1 MKNNSKKTN
10 ISKFNKQN
18 KGTVKSTKRL
28 YRNKFDDIKDN
39 SLITGKNVIYEAIK
53 SDTKIEE
60 IYICEGYED
69 NFSFVFDSKKS
80 ITKVISKEEFEK
92 ICVGLAHNKEQKIIA
107 KISGFKYYSVDDIL
121 HDAHVK
127 GQKPFLILLDEITD
141 PMNFGSIIRSANQA
155 GSHGIIIKEKNNC
168 ELNNVVAG
176 ASSGAIFYT
185 KVAKVTN
192 LSKTIEELKKSG
204 IWFACADMDGENM
217 YSANLELPL
226 GLVIGSEGAGVSRL
240 VKEKCD
246 FVVSIPMYGN
256 IDSLNASVSAGILM
270 YEVVRRSNLN
280 NE

>member
-1 MKNNSKKTN
+1 MKNNSKN
-10 ISKFNKQN
+10 IRKPKFNKQ
-18 KGTVKSTKRL
+18 KSGSTRVCSPFSK
-28 YRNKFDDIKDN
+28 NKFGDSKN
-39 SLITGKNVIYEAIK
+39 NNFITGKNVIYEAIK

-69 NFSFVFDSKKS
+69 NFSFVFDNKKS
-80 ITKVISKEEFEK
+80 FTKVLSKEEFDK
-92 ICVGLAHNKEQKIIA
+92 MSLGLTNNKDQKIIA
-107 KISGFKYYSVDDIL
+107 KISEFKYYTVDDIL
-121 HDAHVK
+121 SDALDR
-127 GQKPFLILLDEITD
+127 GGEPFIILLDEITD

-155 GSHGIIIKEKNNC
+155 GAHGVIIKEKNNC

-176 ASSGAIFYT
+176 ASSGALFYT

-192 LSKTIEELKKSG
+192 LSKTIDELKKSG

-217 YSANLELPL
+217 YKANLDLPL
-226 GLVIGSEGAGVSRL
+226 GLVIGSEGTGVSRL

-270 YEVVRRSNLN
+270 YEIVRRN
-280 NE
+280 NFK

>member
-1 MKNNSKKTN
+1 MKNNSKN
-10 ISKFNKQN
+10 IRKPKFNKQ
-18 KGTVKSTKRL
+18 KSGSVRGGSSFGK
-28 YRNKFDDIKDN
+28 NKFSDSKN
-39 SLITGKNVIYEAIK
+39 NNFITGKNVIYEAIK

-69 NFSFVFDSKKS
+69 NFSFVFDSKKN

-107 KISGFKYYSVDDIL
+107 KISEFKYYSVDDIL

-127 GQKPFLILLDEITD
+127 CQKPFLILLDEITD

-155 GSHGIIIKEKNNC
+155 GAHGIIIKEKNNC

-226 GLVIGSEGAGVSRL
+226 GLVIGSEGDGVSRL